1 MTSTKIMFLGILI
14 MLLGFA
20 IVSPTTQLVGIR
32 TVGLDTTINL
42 AYLAS
47 AVLVVGFI
55 IGLIGFFRRS

>member
-14 MLLGFA
+14 MLLGLA
-20 IVSPTTQLVGIR
+20 IVSPTTQSVGIR

-47 AVLVVGFI
+47 AVFVVGFI

>member
-14 MLLGFA
+14 MLLGLA
-20 IVSPTTQLVGIR
+20 IASPTTQLVGIR
-32 TVGLDTTINL
+32 TVGLDTPINL

-47 AVLVVGFI
+47 AVFVVGFI